1 MVIKQRLVRFSNP
14 NLKDNLLLSND
25 DDLKSLLYE
34 KLTPGFALK
43 SSQKFGKKGGS
54 KRLDIKVV
62 EKLKEMFLAGNIDKS
77 NKFSPEDMLN
87 NLKTSVE
94 DCELETDNIPT
105 LPQIKS
111 WITRFNQYHKKHAAE
126 NAKPM

>member
-1 MVIKQRLVRFSNP
+1 MIIKQRLDWFSNP
-14 NLKDNLLLSND
+14 NLRDNSLLLN

-87 NLKTSVE
+87 NLKTCVE